1 MMMEEVGWG
10 GTLAQKPNETLRNSL
25 KNNLIR
31 TGAIGAPRNPKLGI
45 NY

>member
-1 MMMEEVGWG
+1 MMMEEVGG
-10 GTLAQKPNETLRNSL
+10 GEALAQRPNEALRNSL